1 MLPQDLGF
9 PSCVTWIQPQNTQ
22 TPSNIYTD
30 WNPTAPFCLIHTQTP
45 QSIQFEQ
52 NTKKDKNHRSPLQQA
67 DISQVIKNLFPPYTW
82 YPKKQHTRRSIY
94 PTITQA
100 SGYNILNHMTK
111 FKILY
116 LLNTTG
122 KSQMKILEWMK
133 KDHVTDWWPPQL
145 TRSSNRLCLQLN
157 DTVNFLLQIYFCP

>member
-1 MLPQDLGF
+1 MSSAPKHANSLKYLYRLKSNGTILPYTHPYPTEYTIRAEHEKRQE
-9 PSCVTWIQPQNTQ
+9 PQ
-22 TPSNIYTD
+22 I
-30 WNPTAPFCLIHTQTP
+30 
-45 QSIQFEQ
+45 
-52 NTKKDKNHRSPLQQA
+52 SPAQA

-82 YPKKQHTRRSIY
+82 YPKKQHTRRSIH

-122 KSQMKILEWMK
+122 KSQTKILE
-133 KDHVTDWWPPQL
+133 
-145 TRSSNRLCLQLN
+145 
-157 DTVNFLLQIYFCP
+157 